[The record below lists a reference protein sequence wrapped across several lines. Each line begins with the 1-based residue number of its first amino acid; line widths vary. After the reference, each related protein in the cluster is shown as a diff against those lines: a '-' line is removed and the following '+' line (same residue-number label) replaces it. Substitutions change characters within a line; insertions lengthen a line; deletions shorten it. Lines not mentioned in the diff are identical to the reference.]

1 MTLYEWIDRVWS
13 EGGPKG
19 VVVRAV
25 LQVLYRHVNSE
36 AGNRRFGKAW
46 PSVATI
52 QACTSLSERAV
63 RDALKEARE
72 TGWVR
77 VEREE
82 DGHELKVPL
91 YTPTVPE
98 ESPLFLGTPAGVQE
112 VHPPCRKRTPP
123 LQEVHPGVHVAHPP
137 PAPGA
142 PDLLKELRKN
152 SQNEGEAPPCP
163 LCSAP
168 MKKIDGKRGG
178 FWGCSSWGK
187 TKCAGK
193 VALDPAEG
201 RAEALVATSRALSDK
216 ARRTRESFQRGPQA
230 IGELARGLLPRTMAD
245 QAKPDTRIA

>member
-1 MTLYEWIDRVWS
+1 MTIYEWIDRVWS

-25 LQVLYRHVNSE
+25 LQVLYRHVNNE

-82 DGHELKVPL
+82 EGHELKVPL

-98 ESPLFLGTPAGVQE
+98 ESPLFLGTTAGVQE
-112 VHPPCRKRTPP
+112 VHPPGRRCTPP
-123 LQEVHPGVHVAHPP
+123 LQEVHLGVHVAHPP

-142 PDLLKELRKN
+142 PDLLKDLQRN
-152 SQNEGEAPPCP
+152 SKREGEAPSCP
-163 LCSAP
+163 SCSAP
-168 MKKIDGKRGG
+168 MKKIDGKRGH
-178 FWGCSSWGK
+178 FWGCTNWNK
-187 TKCAGK
+187 TKCSGK
-193 VALDPAEG
+193 VPVD
-201 RAEALVATSRALSDK
+201 RADALVAAARAASAK
-216 ARRTRESFQRGPQA
+216 AQRTRESLQRGPQA
-230 IGELARGLLPRTMAD
+230 IGDLV
-245 QAKPDTRIA
+245 QAIRPASRPDRLKPDTRTA